1 MRRRDFITA
10 LGTAAT
16 WPLAVRAQQPAR
28 MQRIAFVHPFA
39 KVSEMNVSNQTYQ
52 RAFFEELIRL
62 GYIEG
67 QNLGVERYSGEG
79 QERYSGEGQSERYA
93 ELVRNVVNTH
103 PDVIVTL
110 GARLSLDFKMAT
122 ATIPIVTIMFDPV
135 AQGLVTSIARPGGN
149 ITGVTIAGGFEI
161 IGKRLGLLVEAVPKL
176 SSVGYL
182 ASRPYWEDIRGASAR
197 EAAKRVGIPLKAA
210 LLDSAF
216 NEAEYQ
222 RVFTSM
228 EQDRADALMVS
239 EEVEQI
245 ANRATIVELAAKG
258 RIPTIYPNREYVE
271 AGGLMAYS
279 IDLADNYRRL
289 ANLIDKILKG
299 ANPGDIPFY
308 QPTKYELTVNL
319 KTAKALGLEMRL
331 TTPRFSGREL
341 STAITILSP
350 GYRPLGSCSRAA
362 GWSAATLCHD
372 PKATLAPHFPMTV

>member
-1 MRRRDFITA
+1 MRRREFIG
-10 LGTAAT
+10 LVGSAAAA
-16 WPLAVRAQQPAR
+16 WPLATRAQQPAR

-39 KVSEMNVSNQTYQ
+39 KVSEMNVNNQTYQ

-67 QNLGVERYSGEG
+67 QNLGL
-79 QERYSGEGQSERYA
+79 ERYSGEGQSERYA

-122 ATIPIVTIMFDPV
+122 TTIPIVTIMFDPV

-182 ASRPYWEDIRGASAR
+182 ASRPYWEDIRGAAAR
-197 EAAKRVGIPLKAA
+197 EAAKRAGISLKAA
-210 LLDSAF
+210 LLESAF
-216 NEAEYQ
+216 NEVEYQ

-228 EQDRADALMVS
+228 EHDRADALMVS

-245 ANRATIVELAAKG
+245 TNRATIVELAAKG
-258 RIPTIYPNREYVE
+258 RIPTIYANREFVE

-279 IDLADNYRRL
+279 IALADIYRRL
-289 ANLIDKILKG
+289 ANLTDKILKG
-299 ANPGDIPFY
+299 ADPGDMPFY
-308 QPTKYELTVNL
+308 QPTKYELGINL
-319 KTAKALGLEMRL
+319 KTAKALGLEMPAML
-331 TTPRFSGREL
+331 L
-341 STAITILSP
+341 S
-350 GYRPLGSCSRAA
+350 
-362 GWSAATLCHD
+362 SAD
-372 PKATLAPHFPMTV
+372 EVVE